1 MNRRDFLKQ
10 LGLIATLPL
19 TGALPFVPLIPGF
32 LATHTV
38 GGWFKPHGGGWQFA
52 ATQVTANEAVS
63 FPAKAT
69 HLDGQVAMVF
79 VCSEALPDEQIEAL
93 YQESRQWFEG

>member
-19 TGALPFVPLIPGF
+19 IPGLF
-32 LATHTV
+32 QATHTV
-38 GGWFKPHGGGWQFA
+38 GGWFKPNGGEWQFA
-52 ATQVTANEAVS
+52 ATRITANEAIN

-69 HLDGQVAMVF
+69 CLDGQVAMVF
-79 VCSEALPDEQIEAL
+79 MYGEALPDEQIETL
-93 YQESRQWFEG
+93 YQESRRFFNESA